1 MKVNFSGEGFL
12 INIEMKAFLFV
23 IGLWDTNFVTLVK

>member
-1 MKVNFSGEGFL
+1 MKVNFSAEAFL

-23 IGLWDTNFVTLVK
+23 IGLWDTNFMALVK